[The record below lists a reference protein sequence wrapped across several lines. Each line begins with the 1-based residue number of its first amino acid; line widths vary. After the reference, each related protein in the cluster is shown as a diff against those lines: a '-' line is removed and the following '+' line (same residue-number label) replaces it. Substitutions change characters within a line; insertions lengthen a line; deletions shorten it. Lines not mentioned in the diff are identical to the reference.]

1 MDEKQNE
8 LEKFVSKISNL
19 EIELEI
25 DEGNLEQEMVKQ
37 SQLYYEA
44 SKLYAQAFGNADQ
57 AKMITEQL
65 VANLSKECKEN
76 SIDKVTV
83 KDIENYVNSNMSYLI
98 QKQAQIDWERI
109 EQQSKGLMWAFDQRG
124 DRLRDLVSLTN
135 IGYYNSGLL
144 SSQETKEKYAEARQ
158 KYNKEKNNE

>member
-1 MDEKQNE
+1 MTEKQNE
-8 LEKFVSKISNL
+8 LEKFVSKITTL
-19 EIELEI
+19 EVELEI
-25 DEGNLEQEMVKQ
+25 DEGNLEEEMVKQ

-76 SIDKVTV
+76 ALEKVTV
-83 KDIENYVNSNMSYLI
+83 KDIDNYVNSNIAYLL

-135 IGYYNSGLL
+135 IGYYNSGLIA
-144 SSQETKEKYAEARQ
+144 STDSMKEKYAEARLK
-158 KYNKEKNNE
+158 KYNEEKK